1 MDCKLKQGGWKQRT
15 HRKLSLSSRQEVRML
30 AWTRTVAD
38 EQETGRQISREIKVP
53 AARGSIGEEDREPGR
68 TLGSAYTGR

>member
-1 MDCKLKQGGWKQRT
+1 MDCEPKERGWKQRT
-15 HRKLSLSSRQEVRML
+15 HRKLSLSSRHEARML

-38 EQETGRQISREIKVP
+38 EQETGRQTLREIKVP

-68 TLGSAYTGR
+68 TLGSAYIGR